1 MGHEKTSTELG
12 WYVGYVEADIDLI
25 VGACNLILLADKDL
39 SCFSY
44 VLNLQ
49 RGTPKE
55 PLLVS
60 ILELLKLCKE
70 HNIKVGLK

>member
-1 MGHEKTSTELG
+1 MVYEKPSADLA
-12 WYVGYVEADIDLI
+12 WHVGYIEANIDLI
-25 VGACNLILLADKDL
+25 IGACNLIIHEDESQSYFDL
-39 SCFSY
+39 